1 MNASTLPRRLGLALG
16 LLIVLP
22 GGLSSIGF
30 SENVMSATP
39 ETETGNNGAKWSDIK
54 DDTYDQRAHFAA
66 GVHRLTARIND
77 EISQLNA
84 KRAGMTTD
92 TKDWDFAMKDVMDS
106 RDFFVSRAIEI
117 SKTTTPEAWADA
129 KDKLGEAWHRARDAL
144 DKMHTTVTT

>member
-1 MNASTLPRRLGLALG
+1 MNAPTLPRRLGLALG
-16 LLIVLP
+16 LLAALP

-30 SENVMSATP
+30 SQNVMSATP
-39 ETETGNNGAKWSDIK
+39 EAAPGAKWSDIK

-66 GVHRLTARIND
+66 GVHRLTERIND

-117 SKTTTPEAWADA
+117 SKTTTPEAWSDA
-129 KDKLGEAWHRARDAL
+129 KDKVGEAWHRARLAL

>member
-1 MNASTLPRRLGLALG
+1 MDASTHPRRLGLALG
-16 LLIVLP
+16 LLAALA

-30 SENVMSATP
+30 SQNVLSATP
-39 ETETGNNGAKWSDIK
+39 EPATGAHWSDIK
-54 DDTYDQRAHFAA
+54 NDTYDQRAHFAA
-66 GVHRLTARIND
+66 GVTRLTARLND

-84 KRAGMTTD
+84 KRAAMTTD

-106 RDFFVSRAIEI
+106 RDLFVSRASEI
-117 SKTTTPEAWADA
+117 SKTTTPEAWSDA